1 MNELKI
7 TEYKNIRVLTTQQLA
22 EAYEANVDTVTR
34 NFNRNKDRYIEG
46 KHYIAL
52 EGMEKKDF
60 LDLGQFDRGL
70 KNAKTLYLWTEKGA
84 FLHAKSLNTDKA
96 WEVYDRLVD
105 TYFEKKPQLP
115 SWTIDDK
122 IQILAQGNIKLEEKI
137 DKVNEDLQEFKKDMP
152 LLALECQKITKA
164 KNQKV
169 VPLLGGKDSPA
180 YKDNSIRQQV
190 YSDIDAQLRR
200 EFGVNTYKAIKRN
213 QCDLAVKIINEYE
226 LPMYLKDRIDTE
238 NAQESFL

>member
-1 MNELKI
+1 MGELKI
-7 TEYKNIRVLTTQQLA
+7 TEYKDIRVLTTQQIA
-22 EAYEANVDTVTR
+22 EAYGTDGKVISY
-34 NFNRNKDRYIEG
+34 NFNHNKERYTEG
-46 KHYIAL
+46 KHYICLTGDELKAFR
-52 EGMEKKDF
+52 ENH
-60 LDLGQFDRGL
+60 DLPTNL
-70 KNAKTLYLWTEKGA
+70 NKLYLWTEKGA

-105 TYFEKKPQLP
+105 TYFEKKLQLP

-137 DKVNEDLQEFKKDMP
+137 NKVNNDLQEFKRDMP

-169 VPLLGGKDSPA
+169 VPLLGGKGSPA

-190 YSDIDAQLRR
+190 YSDIDFQLRR
-200 EFGVNTYKAIKRN
+200 EFGVSTYKAIKRS
-213 QCDLAVKIINEYE
+213 QCDMAVKIINEYE
-226 LPMYLKDRIDTE
+226 LPMYLKDQIDSS
-238 NAQESFL
+238 NAQMSFTV